1 MMVGPLHASAK
12 PVLKNGCCVPASA
25 PGADWGGN
33 AAGLTFHVAPLHE
46 PLSSTMDVLV
56 VGGTGT
62 IGSAVVDT
70 LSPRHDV
77 TAVGH
82 TSGELQV
89 DLADPESIDRL
100 YDAVGPQDAVLSCAG
115 EAAFGELLELTT
127 DDFSRS
133 LSNKLMG
140 QVHLV
145 RHGLNV
151 VRDGGS
157 FTLTSGVLSQEPMP
171 GSAAI
176 SLVNAGVEGF
186 VRAAALE
193 APRDIRVNVVSPP
206 WVAETLDEMGEDPS
220 DGLPAAAVAEAYRM
234 SLEGDMTGETLDAR
248 ALA

>member
-1 MMVGPLHASAK
+1 MMIGALHASAK
-12 PVLKNGCCVPASA
+12 SVFKNGCRVPVSA

-33 AAGLTFHVAPLHE
+33 AAGLTFHVAHLHE
-46 PLSSTMDVLV
+46 PLSSAMDVLV
-56 VGGTGT
+56 IGGTGT
-62 IGSAVVDT
+62 IGRAVVDT
-70 LSPRHDV
+70 LADEHDV

-100 YDAVGPQDAVLSCAG
+100 YDTVGPQDAMFSCAG
-115 EAAFGELLELTT
+115 EAAFGALDELTD
-127 DDFSRS
+127 DDFSLS

-140 QVHLV
+140 QVNLV
-145 RHGLNV
+145 RQGLDA
-151 VRDGGS
+151 VRDGGV

-206 WVAETLDEMGEDPS
+206 WVSETLDEMGEDPN
-220 DGLPAAAVAEAYRM
+220 DGLPAATVAEAYRT